1 MPRARSVI
9 PRHKRHKKILK
20 LAKGYRGAR
29 SKLYRTAKDAVWR
42 AGVYAYRDRRQRKR
56 LMRALWITRLTAA
69 CRQRGLRYSEFING
83 LKRAEVGLNRKMLSE
98 LAIRE
103 PAAFDKLVDLARE
116 HLPAKQA
123 AEAA

>member
-1 MPRARSVI
+1 
-9 PRHKRHKKILK
+9 
-20 LAKGYRGAR
+20 
-29 SKLYRTAKDAVWR
+29 
-42 AGVYAYRDRRQRKR
+42 
-56 LMRALWITRLTAA
+56 MRALWITRLTAA